1 MSLQRRLG
9 ARRLPHMVAGIS
21 LFRLGPL
28 EADLVTSYVA
38 RKQGR
43 ERVAYPLTEIEEILR
58 DTYGVLIY
66 Q

>member
-1 MSLQRRLG
+1 
-9 ARRLPHMVAGIS
+9 MVAGIS
-21 LFRLGPL
+21 LFRPGPL